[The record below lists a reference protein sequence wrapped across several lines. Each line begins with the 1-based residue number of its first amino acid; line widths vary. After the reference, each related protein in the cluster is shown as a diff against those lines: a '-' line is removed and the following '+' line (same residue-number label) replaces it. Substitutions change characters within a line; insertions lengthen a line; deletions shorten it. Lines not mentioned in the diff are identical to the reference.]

1 MKKILR
7 FVISLIVGAA
17 IGFGLANI
25 GIWLVDGGGN
35 ESGGGVSG
43 DIDVKAF
50 AMIVVTMLF
59 FTALAYVVNT
69 ALHEAGHLIGG
80 LVSGYR
86 FLSYRVFSLTL
97 TRGEDGRLRFRR
109 YSLAGTAG
117 QCLMLPPDGEGASLP
132 FVCYHAGGVA
142 MNVVVIVVSVATL
155 RLTHPGFIGLSLGLM
170 MIFAGLFMALLN
182 GLPLKMGGFP
192 NDGRN
197 LLDLSRNPEMRR
209 NVVNQMRVVGAF
221 SQGKRLVEMPHEW
234 LQRINALDIK
244 NMHQLASQI
253 NYIGLLEDEG
263 RFEEARLEAEA
274 VMANDKKLPQLIRME
289 LGGELLFLEL
299 ATLRRTEV
307 IERLWAPTLQKY
319 VRRTSRYSAGKQATL
334 FAVDLVVD
342 KDRESALDRL
352 QTVRQHLG
360 SYVFPGEARVA
371 ITMMENLLNN
381 YTP

>member
-17 IGFGLANI
+17 IGFGLAHI

-43 DIDVKAF
+43 DIDVKVF

-59 FTALAYVVNT
+59 CTILAYVVNT
-69 ALHEAGHLIGG
+69 ALHEAGHLTGG
-80 LVSGYR
+80 FVSGYR

-97 TRGEDGRLRFRR
+97 TRGDDGRLRFRR

-117 QCLMLPPDGEGASLP
+117 QCLMLPPDGDGASLP

-170 MIFAGLFMALLN
+170 MIFAGLFMAILN

-299 ATLRRTEV
+299 ATLRRSEV